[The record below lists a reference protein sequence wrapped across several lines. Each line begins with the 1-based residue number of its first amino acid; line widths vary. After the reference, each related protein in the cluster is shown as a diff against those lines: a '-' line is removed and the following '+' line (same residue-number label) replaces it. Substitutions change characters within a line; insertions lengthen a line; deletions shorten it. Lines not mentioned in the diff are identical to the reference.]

1 MRETQILN
9 EKKELEL
16 KMKEKAKA
24 GELKVVNASAGSA
37 AQQEKKK
44 RRWDQAQTN
53 ENIEKRDD
61 SDQKWHEATTP
72 KVITA
77 KDIETPMHRVWD
89 PTPGHAESG
98 ATTPPDYTV
107 SDTPKVK
114 SVNRRRWDETPKTE
128 RNTGETPHASGWAE
142 TPKVD
147 RMDDDSVVISKQ
159 AAISKQESAKKR
171 SRWDETPVGAQ
182 TPSGLQTPS
191 YTPNASTMTPSHSS
205 INGSLFDMT
214 PSGATPSGKIISELI
229 HFLIM
234 NYLLLFFFK
243 E

>member
-98 ATTPPDYTV
+98 ATTPPD
-107 SDTPKVK
+107 
-114 SVNRRRWDETPKTE
+114 
-128 RNTGETPHASGWAE
+128 
-142 TPKVD
+142 
-147 RMDDDSVVISKQ
+147 
-159 AAISKQESAKKR
+159 
-171 SRWDETPVGAQ
+171 
-182 TPSGLQTPS
+182 
-191 YTPNASTMTPSHSS
+191 
-205 INGSLFDMT
+205 
-214 PSGATPSGKIISELI
+214 
-229 HFLIM
+229 
-234 NYLLLFFFK
+234 
-243 E
+243 